1 MQPTSPT
8 RKPRASSQAR
18 IAAILDA
25 ARGLLADEGIGGL
38 TI

>member
-1 MQPTSPT
+1 MQPTSSI

-25 ARGLLADEGIGGL
+25 AR
-38 TI
+38 

>member
-1 MQPTSPT
+1 MQPTSST

-25 ARGLLADEGIGGL
+25 A
-38 TI
+38 

>member
-1 MQPTSPT
+1 MQPTSST
-8 RKPRASSQAR
+8 RKPRASSHPR
-18 IAAILDA
+18 IAAIHDA

>member
-25 ARGLLADEGIGGL
+25 A
-38 TI
+38 

>member
-1 MQPTSPT
+1 MQPTSST

-25 ARGLLADEGIGGL
+25 AR
-38 TI
+38 

>member
-18 IAAILDA
+18 IAAIRA
-25 ARGLLADEGIGGL
+25 WLL
-38 TI
+38 